1 MQKVKYLHL
10 LQMCKNMC
18 DKSKTSATHQNYNE
32 CVFKRNSSFT
42 HHVHF
47 VVIVVKII
55 LGSHDPMT
63 RLYCLFQ
70 GLHGLPGLPGP
81 KGDKVSVKLNLIKF
95 ILV

>member
-1 MQKVKYLHL
+1 MSVYLKEIL
-10 LQMCKNMC
+10 VLPIM
-18 DKSKTSATHQNYNE
+18 
-32 CVFKRNSSFT
+32 FT
-42 HHVHF
+42 
-47 VVIVVKII
+47 ILVKII

-63 RLYCLFQ
+63 QLYCLFQ